1 MGLLVADNIC
11 GGATHDLWN
20 VNTDYEVYQEASVS
34 EMARE
39 GVSK

>member
-11 GGATHDLWN
+11 GGATHDRWN
-20 VNTDYEVYQEASVS
+20 VNTDYEAYQEASVS
-34 EMARE
+34 ELARE